1 MPIDLGTIKTK
12 TAELRTPASILTA
25 ASFLVTVLAGWEN
38 LLRLYRSFV
47 DWAPWFPT
55 AVVQLSSVLI
65 SVVVVV
71 LLHRVIGSLLEL
83 VYFGPLK
90 RLNNLEREVH
100 EEIPRLQ
107 GRSRCQ
113 TEILCIVLKH
123 SHLTPSQRQE
133 LTKLAKLLATPG
145 KFPRVEGARQVFSLL
160 SDRGVDFSP
169 RENKTPRPNGTD
181 RQTPSE

>member
-1 MPIDLGTIKTK
+1 MV
-12 TAELRTPASILTA
+12 AFTPA
-25 ASFLVTVLAGWEN
+25 
-38 LLRLYRSFV
+38 
-47 DWAPWFPT
+47 
-55 AVVQLSSVLI
+55 
-65 SVVVVV
+65 
-71 LLHRVIGSLLEL
+71 GSTS
-83 VYFGPLK
+83 
-90 RLNNLEREVH
+90 RNNNLEREVH